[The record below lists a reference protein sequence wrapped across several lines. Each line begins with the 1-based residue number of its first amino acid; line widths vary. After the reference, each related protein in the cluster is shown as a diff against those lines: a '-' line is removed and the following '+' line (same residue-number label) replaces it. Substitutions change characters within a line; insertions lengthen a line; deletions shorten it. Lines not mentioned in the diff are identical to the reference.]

1 MVDPRLPNNKPG
13 KCLKLRFLI
22 FSRRFC
28 RETVAPPR
36 QQPLRKDAQ
45 RDCNSRAS
53 LCPRQRLFYL
63 SSVPAEKVNVET
75 RKWTQ
80 LGFGFFFRP
89 LLFPLGS
96 NPKKQSVFSSV
107 GKILGTKS
115 FLRNITGKK
124 PKDRKKKPHACII
137 RETSY
142 ILKICKNLQK
152 IDFKILTLEKIV
164 ASHFLPHPA

>member
-1 MVDPRLPNNKPG
+1 MSFRTLVMVDPRLPNNKPE

-36 QQPLRKDAQ
+36 HQPLRKDAQ

-80 LGFGFFFRP
+80 LGFGLFFRP

-96 NPKKQSVFSSV
+96 NPNTKIVFFCWKNFGNKKFFEKHYRALP
-107 GKILGTKS
+107 GKS
-115 FLRNITGKK
+115 QRTGKTNHMHASFVK
-124 PKDRKKKPHACII
+124 RHIYLRFAKTFKKL
-137 RETSY
+137 TS
-142 ILKICKNLQK
+142 K
-152 IDFKILTLEKIV
+152 
-164 ASHFLPHPA
+164 FLL